1 MTDIYRITPL
11 RKKWIVQRV
20 SDRKQIGKSFKNK
33 SEAAAYELELLG
45 KAPSQANGKI
55 ATRTVLEAYQKFADY
70 KKDEA
75 QPGSGVSKHSA
86 GWYDIDYR
94 LRISKFMP
102 DVLLSEIDQLV
113 MGKYLD
119 NLLKAKVPYKTI
131 VRSVAG
137 IKTFLISMAV
147 ERENPRLDLL
157 QFSIV

>member
-20 SDRKQIGKSFKNK
+20 SDRKQIGKPFKNK

-75 QPGSGVSKHSA
+75 LPGSGV
-86 GWYDIDYR
+86 R
-94 LRISKFMP
+94 
-102 DVLLSEIDQLV
+102 
-113 MGKYLD
+113 
-119 NLLKAKVPYKTI
+119 
-131 VRSVAG
+131 
-137 IKTFLISMAV
+137 
-147 ERENPRLDLL
+147 
-157 QFSIV
+157 